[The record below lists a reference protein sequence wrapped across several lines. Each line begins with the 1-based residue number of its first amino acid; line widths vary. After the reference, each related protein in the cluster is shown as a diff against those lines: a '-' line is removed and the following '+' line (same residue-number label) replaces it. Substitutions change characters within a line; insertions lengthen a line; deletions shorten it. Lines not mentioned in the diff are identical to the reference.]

1 LFLIFYSIF
10 RFTIEFLREPDAQ
23 IGLVYS
29 NMTMGQIISI
39 LTIMIGLILIYFL
52 KDVKK

>member
-1 LFLIFYSIF
+1 
-10 RFTIEFLREPDAQ
+10 
-23 IGLVYS
+23 
-29 NMTMGQIISI
+29 MGQIISI